1 MITSLL
7 KSWEAII
14 VANKPLDPILIPN
27 LLPQEIVAHLD
38 RHIIGQDDAKR
49 SIAVAIRNRYR
60 RSKLPK
66 DLQEEI
72 APSNLIMMGPTGVG
86 KTEIVRRISKI
97 LGVPFVKVEAT
108 KYTEVGYVGR
118 DVESMV
124 RDLVEA
130 SVRLV
135 HQHKIEQVHDEA
147 VKMADDRLLDILVPK
162 KRLKNRPSGQNP
174 IEFLFG
180 ANDANDSLTTDSP
193 DEVKHREDQRH
204 IFREKL
210 RRSELEDEIVEVEI
224 EESAPSN
231 DFLAQ
236 TGMDQVMD
244 NMNDLMKQMV
254 PGKKKKRR
262 VTVAEARKILA
273 EQESEKL
280 IDNDQVSQEAI
291 QLAENHGIIFIDE
304 IDKIAESGRGGNSPG
319 VSREGVQRDI
329 LPIVEGSVVKT
340 KYGTVRTDHMLFI
353 AAGAFHVS
361 KPEDLIPEL
370 QGRFPVKVR
379 LKSLT
384 ENDFVRILT
393 EPDYSLIEQYSAILS
408 VDNCQ
413 LDIKEDAVQEIAHI
427 AYLMNDT
434 DEDLGARRLVTVLE
448 ALFRDLLFDAGEEER
463 HLTIDQHYVES
474 VLSNLVQEHDISK
487 YVL

>member
-1 MITSLL
+1 MTDKLL
-7 KSWEAII
+7 E
-14 VANKPLDPILIPN
+14 PISIPN
-27 LLPQEIVAHLD
+27 LRPQEIVDYLD

-60 RSKLPK
+60 RSKLSK
-66 DLQEEI
+66 ELQDEI

-97 LGVPFVKVEAT
+97 LGVPFIKVEAT

-118 DVESMV
+118 DVESMI
-124 RDLVEA
+124 RDLVET
-130 SVRLV
+130 SMRLV

-162 KRLKNRPSGQNP
+162 KRLKNRSSGSNP

-180 ANDANDSLTTDSP
+180 SNDTNGSLTAETP
-193 DEVKHREDQRH
+193 EEVKHREDQRH

-210 RRSELEDEIVEVEI
+210 RRSELEDEIVEIEV
-224 EESAPSN
+224 EESALSS

-244 NMNDLMKQMV
+244 NMNDLMKQMI

-262 VTVAEARKILA
+262 VTIAEAREILT

-280 IDNDQVSQEAI
+280 IDNDQVAQEAI
-291 QLAENHGIIFIDE
+291 RLAENHGIIFIDE
-304 IDKIAESGRGGNSPG
+304 IDKIAESNRGGSSPG

-340 KYGTVRTDHMLFI
+340 KHGTVRTDHMLFI

-384 ENDFVRILT
+384 EKDFVRILT
-393 EPDYSLIEQYSAILS
+393 EPDYSLIEQYCAILS
-408 VDNCQ
+408 VDNCK
-413 LDIKEDAVQEIAHI
+413 LDITDEAVQEIAHI

-448 ALFRDLLFDAGEEER
+448 ALFRDLLFHAGEEER
-463 HLTIDQHYVES
+463 QLTIDRNYVDAM
-474 VLSNLVQEHDISK
+474 LSHLVHEHDISK

>member
-1 MITSLL
+1 MTNKVLDT
-7 KSWEAII
+7 I
-14 VANKPLDPILIPN
+14 VVPN
-27 LLPQEIVAHLD
+27 LLPHEIVNHLD
-38 RHIIGQDDAKR
+38 RYIIGQDDAKK

-60 RSKLPK
+60 RSKLPE

-97 LGVPFVKVEAT
+97 LGVPFIKVEAT

-135 HQHKIEQVHDEA
+135 HQHKMAQVEEEA
-147 VKMADDRLLDILVPK
+147 MKMADERLLDILVPR
-162 KRLKNRPSGQNP
+162 KRLKERVSGQNP
-174 IEFLFG
+174 FEFLFG
-180 ANDANDSLTTDSP
+180 TNEQNNPLAAESEE
-193 DEVKHREDQRH
+193 EVKHREDQRH

-231 DFLAQ
+231 DFLSQ
-236 TGMDQVMD
+236 MGMDQMMN

-262 VTVAEARKILA
+262 VTIAEARKILA

-280 IDNDQVSQEAI
+280 IDNDQVAHEAI

-304 IDKIAESGRGGNSPG
+304 IDKIAENGRGSSSPG

-384 ENDFVRILT
+384 EEDFVRILT
-393 EPDYSLIEQYSAILS
+393 DTDYSLIEQYSAILS
-408 VDNCQ
+408 VDHCFIEVQ
-413 LDIKEDAVQEIAHI
+413 EDGVQEIAHI

-448 ALFRDLLFDAGEEER
+448 ALFRDILYEAGATDR
-463 HLTIDQHYVES
+463 HLTIDREYVRS